1 MELKGTGLTQTFIS
15 NVIKKGTSDFKHNG
29 SIYKMFWKW
38 KSSGDKPVGRGQQ
51 AELSL
56 AETAETAKAALKEC
70 SSDSSTFKLKHMQKV
85 YKFKSVTRQSKRV
98 SILCLLNVL
107 SPIRQRRQR

>member
-1 MELKGTGLTQTFIS
+1 MELEGTDLTQTFIS

-38 KSSGDKPVGRGQQ
+38 KSLGDKPVGRGRQ

-56 AETAETAKAALKEC
+56 AEAAKAAKVTLKEC
-70 SSDSSTFKLKHMQKV
+70 SSDSSAFKLKHMQKV
-85 YKFKSVTRQSKRV
+85 ARIW
-98 SILCLLNVL
+98 ILTL
-107 SPIRQRRQR
+107 RG